1 MKTLTIQQPFAS
13 LVCCGIK
20 DVENRSWQT
29 KTPPGRI
36 LIHAGGKKVP
46 KNFDIDEGPEAK
58 SLYDNLKQFGIIP
71 EFEDMPLSAIIGY
84 VDVTGFTASSKSF
97 WSIPGATHW
106 LLENA
111 YLFDTPILN
120 VKGKLGLFDYEIDQN
135 ELPPAHKM
143 KAALPVLTDTK
154 LTVYVC
160 DKDWEKLKDN
170 PTEYTI
176 DINNR
181 VIADIICKKNSTN
194 PKPVTEIVFLHN
206 KQRKT
211 FKVKQAKRT
220 KEYSRIGRDLQYKN
234 LYYVTYNLGTNSKK
248 EEKRYIQ
255 VAVRCIYYMAVNPS
269 CDVINMSEETWHRF
283 RFADTKERRQIV
295 LELLGQEDMLGKVK
309 EVAWIPL
316 SDQNI
321 LKIAPNYKP
330 KRKNVPRNK

>member
-13 LVCCGIK
+13 LICCGIK

-29 KTPPGRI
+29 KNPPGRI

-46 KNFDIDEGPEAK
+46 KDFDIDEGPEAK

-97 WSIPGATHW
+97 WAIPGETHW

-111 YLFDTPILN
+111 YLFDTPICN

-135 ELPPAHKM
+135 SLPPAHKM

-154 LTVYVC
+154 LTVHVC
-160 DKDWEKLKDN
+160 DKDWKELNGN
-170 PTEYTI
+170 PKEYTI
-176 DINNR
+176 DVNNR

-194 PKPVTEIVFLHN
+194 PKPVTEIVFVHN

-211 FKVKQAKRT
+211 FKVKQAKQT
-220 KEYSRIGRDLQYKN
+220 KVYSRIGRGVQYKN
-234 LYYVTYNLGTNSKK
+234 LYYATYVFGHTYITK
-248 EEKRYIQ
+248 EEYSKR
-255 VAVRCIYYMAVNPS
+255 VFKEFKRGC
-269 CDVINMSEETWHRF
+269 CDKHGNLLN
-283 RFADTKERRQIV
+283 KERFDECMEKHFDQYVEGTYGDYISPSLREMSKEMSDDAYTRATILQCV
-295 LELLGQEDMLGKVK
+295 SCLDLE
-309 EVAWIPL
+309 
-316 SDQNI
+316 
-321 LKIAPNYKP
+321 Y
-330 KRKNVPRNK
+330 

>member
-46 KNFDIDEGPEAK
+46 KNFDIDEGLEAK

-84 VDVTGFTASSKSF
+84 VDVTGFAASSKSF
-97 WSIPGATHW
+97 WAIEGATHW

-111 YLFDTPILN
+111 YLFDTPICN

-176 DINNR
+176 DVNNR

-194 PKPVTEIVFLHN
+194 PKPVTEIVFVHN

-211 FKVKQAKRT
+211 FEVKQAKRT
-220 KEYSRIGRDLQYKN
+220 KEYSRIGKDFQYKN
-234 LYYVTYNLGTNSKK
+234 LYYVTYNLGTSSQKAGK
-248 EEKRYIQ
+248 PYMQ
-255 VAVRCIYYMAVNPS
+255 VAVRCIYYMAVTPS
-269 CDVINMSEETWHRF
+269 CDVIDMNEETWNKF
-283 RFADTKERRQIV
+283 RFADSYERKQIV
-295 LELLGQEDMLGKVK
+295 LELLGK
-309 EVAWIPL
+309 EYMSDKIKEIVWIPL
-316 SDQNI
+316 NGQNI
-321 LKIAPNYKP
+321 LYIAPNYEP
-330 KRKNVPRNK
+330 KKEKRSKK